1 MITPEPYEFDLFG
14 SKTCP
19 HCRTALP
26 ACADYFGCDRS
37 KPDGLTCA
45 CRACRAAAG
54 RASYAA
60 DPVAHYAKVKR
71 YRETHRRGRPAPMAP

>member
-1 MITPEPYEFDLFG
+1 VISPESYEYDLFG
-14 SKTCP
+14 SKTCS
-19 HCRTALP
+19 HCRSVLP

-37 KPDGLTCA
+37 RADGLTGA
-45 CRACRAAAG
+45 CRECRAAAG

-71 YRETHRRGRPAPMAP
+71 YCENHHRGRPAPMAS